1 MFHSGSNSGTPW
13 HFKKGLAHAL
23 VGISGNLL
31 TVCQF
36 NVRAEITVDSLTTA
50 SETLPRRVGEI
61 VKQIRSGER

>member
-1 MFHSGSNSGTPW
+1 MVAQMTGRMD
-13 HFKKGLAHAL
+13 GLQFPA
-23 VGISGNLL
+23 ISGNLL